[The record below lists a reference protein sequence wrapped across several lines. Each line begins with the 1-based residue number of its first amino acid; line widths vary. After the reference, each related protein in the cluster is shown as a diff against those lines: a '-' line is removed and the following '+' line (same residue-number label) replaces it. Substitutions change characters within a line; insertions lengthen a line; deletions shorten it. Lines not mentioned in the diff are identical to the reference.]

1 MSMETLDLLWTIWRT
16 EVGRRDILTDEERRA
31 LFGVP
36 EDRDAMV
43 KLYTLSRADLDL
55 VQARRSDANR
65 LGFAVQLVLL
75 RHPGLAPAEIEAPK
89 RLITFLA
96 EQLDLPLASI
106 RGYGEHPQTVTD
118 HAREAMAALG
128 MRPSNQGDLELMI
141 EAAAQAAWAGDRGTT
156 IVQAV
161 VDALKGAGIVLPT
174 IGRIERAAIAG
185 RARGRKRAYAAL
197 TAELRPRNLNSS
209 TPSWRSMGRP
219 AERRWR
225 GCAT

>member
-1 MSMETLDLLWTIWRT
+1 M
-16 EVGRRDILTDEERRA
+16 GRRVILTDEERRA

-36 EDRDAMV
+36 DDRAAMV
-43 KLYTLSRADLDL
+43 KLYTLSCADLDL

-65 LGFAVQLVLL
+65 LGFAAQLTLL

-106 RGYGEHPQTVTD
+106 RGYGERPQTVTD

-141 EAAAQAAWAGDRGTT
+141 EAGAQAAWAGDRGPT
-156 IVQAV
+156 IVQGV
-161 VDALKGAGIVLPT
+161 QGVQGVLDVLKDARIVQ
-174 IGRIERAAIAG
+174 RRQS
-185 RARGRKRAYAAL
+185 K
-197 TAELRPRNLNSS
+197 
-209 TPSWRSMGRP
+209 TPFYNGLQR
-219 AERRWR
+219 
-225 GCAT
+225 

>member
-1 MSMETLDLLWTIWRT
+1 M
-16 EVGRRDILTDEERRA
+16 GRRDILTDEERRT

-106 RGYGEHPQTVTD
+106 RGYGERPQTVTD
-118 HAREAMAALG
+118 HAR
-128 MRPSNQGDLELMI
+128 
-141 EAAAQAAWAGDRGTT
+141 
-156 IVQAV
+156 
-161 VDALKGAGIVLPT
+161 
-174 IGRIERAAIAG
+174 
-185 RARGRKRAYAAL
+185 
-197 TAELRPRNLNSS
+197 
-209 TPSWRSMGRP
+209 
-219 AERRWR
+219 
-225 GCAT
+225 

>member
-1 MSMETLDLLWTIWRT
+1 MSEK
-16 EVGRRDILTDEERRA
+16 GRRT

-89 RLITFLA
+89 RLITFFA

-106 RGYGEHPQTVTD
+106 RGYGERPQTVTD
-118 HAREAMAALG
+118 HAR
-128 MRPSNQGDLELMI
+128 
-141 EAAAQAAWAGDRGTT
+141 
-156 IVQAV
+156 
-161 VDALKGAGIVLPT
+161 
-174 IGRIERAAIAG
+174 
-185 RARGRKRAYAAL
+185 
-197 TAELRPRNLNSS
+197 
-209 TPSWRSMGRP
+209 
-219 AERRWR
+219 
-225 GCAT
+225 